1 MTALLW
7 IPLVVPAVLALACAF
22 RPRDGWTRAADLA
35 AAVVVLGTGVAL
47 LAAVATSGPLIG
59 GGGTLRADGLTAW
72 LVTTIGAVAVTALW
86 GGLPLRAD
94 RTEPDGRYAA
104 LVCLFLAAMSLA
116 VLADNLGI
124 LWVAVEAT
132 TIATAFLVGHHRGQR
147 ALEAAWK
154 YVVLG
159 SVGVAIAFLGIV
171 LLYAASVAAGTPTL
185 SWELL
190 SSGSIPLDPD
200 LTRLAV
206 ALAVLGFATK
216 AGLAPMHSWLPDAH
230 SQAPAPVS
238 GLMSGVLLSVA
249 LYAILRIQ
257 AISDAVIGPGFLR
270 GLLVAAGLLSL
281 AVAAALMLA
290 QRDYKRLLAYSS
302 IEHMGIM
309 ALGAAVGGTLA
320 TTAVLLHM
328 LGHGLV
334 KASMFV
340 VAGRILA
347 AEGSSRIDDVHGLL
361 ARRPDLARPL
371 LAGTAALLGFPP
383 VRAVLHRGGHP
394 HRRLDQRARLG
405 HGRSPGAPA
414 RRVRRVQP
422 SRGVDDARS
431 ARGGCRRS
439 RGRRAAGLHREGA
452 AGAPAPGPGS
462 SRAAGIRR
470 LAPGASCSPMR
481 RRSWQVPDEP
491 AARHRAGHGPP
502 RPVGRRGSGSCS
514 PTAGGWPCWPRTRTT
529 TGCAW

>member
-1 MTALLW
+1 M
-7 IPLVVPAVLALACAF
+7 
-22 RPRDGWTRAADLA
+22 
-35 AAVVVLGTGVAL
+35 
-47 LAAVATSGPLIG
+47 
-59 GGGTLRADGLTAW
+59 
-72 LVTTIGAVAVTALW
+72 
-86 GGLPLRAD
+86 
-94 RTEPDGRYAA
+94 
-104 LVCLFLAAMSLA
+104 CLFLAAMSLA

-132 TIATAFLVGHHRGQR
+132 TITTAFLVGHHRGQR

-185 SWELL
+185 SWSLL
-190 SSGSIPLDPD
+190 ASGSIPLDPD

-249 LYAILRIQ
+249 LYAILRVQ
-257 AISDAVIGPGFLR
+257 AISTAVIGPDFLR

-309 ALGAAVGGTLA
+309 ALGAAVGGTVA

-334 KASMFV
+334 KATMFV

-371 LAGTAALLGFPP
+371 LAGYRRPARLPP
-383 VRAVLHRGGHP
+383 VRPVLHRGGDRR
-394 HRRLDQRARLG
+394 RRLGQRARTG
-405 HGRSPGAPA
+405 
-414 RRVRRVQP
+414 
-422 SRGVDDARS
+422 D
-431 ARGGCRRS
+431 
-439 RGRRAAGLHREGA
+439 GRRAA
-452 AGAPAPGPGS
+452 APARGVRRVRPPGRRDDPGH
-462 SRAAGIRR
+462 ARR
-470 LAPGASCSPMR
+470 HE
-481 RRSWQVPDEP
+481 RS
-491 AARHRAGHGPP
+491 AMPP
-502 RPVGRRGSGSCS
+502 RSTSRR
-514 PTAGGWPCWPRTRTT
+514 PRSRTP
-529 TGCAW
+529 

>member
-1 MTALLW
+1 MAALLW
-7 IPLVVPAVLALACAF
+7 LPVVVPAVLALASAL
-22 RPRDGWTRAADLA
+22 RRRDGWTRTADLG

-47 LAAVATSGPLIG
+47 LAAVQASGPMTGRGDL
-59 GGGTLRADGLTAW
+59 LRADSLTAW

-86 GGLPLRAD
+86 GGLPTRAD
-94 RTEPDGRYAA
+94 RAEPDGRYTA

-116 VLADNLGI
+116 VLADNLGL

-132 TIATAFLVGHHRGQR
+132 TITTAFLVGHHQGQR

-171 LLYAASVAAGTPTL
+171 LLYAASVAAGSPTL
-185 SWELL
+185 SWALL
-190 SSGSIPLDPD
+190 ASGSIPLDPD

-257 AISDAVIGPGFLR
+257 AISTAIIGPDFLR

-334 KASMFV
+334 KATMFV

-347 AEGSSRIDDVHGLL
+347 AEGSSSVDDVHGLL

-383 VRAVLHRGGHP
+383 FVLFLTEVAIVIAGWTAGLGLVMAVALLLLLVVFAGFSRQVAAMTLGAAPAAGDAADEAPHASLAPPVTARAGMGRQAPLLVALIAAVL
-394 HRRLDQRARLG
+394 LAFAARPL
-405 HGRSPGAPA
+405 AELLT
-414 RRVRRVQP
+414 
-422 SRGVDDARS
+422 S
-431 ARGGCRRS
+431 A
-439 RGRRAAGLHREGA
+439 AAVL
-452 AGAPAPGPGS
+452 AGA
-462 SRAAGIRR
+462 R
-470 LAPGASCSPMR
+470 
-481 RRSWQVPDEP
+481 
-491 AARHRAGHGPP
+491 
-502 RPVGRRGSGSCS
+502 
-514 PTAGGWPCWPRTRTT
+514 
-529 TGCAW
+529 